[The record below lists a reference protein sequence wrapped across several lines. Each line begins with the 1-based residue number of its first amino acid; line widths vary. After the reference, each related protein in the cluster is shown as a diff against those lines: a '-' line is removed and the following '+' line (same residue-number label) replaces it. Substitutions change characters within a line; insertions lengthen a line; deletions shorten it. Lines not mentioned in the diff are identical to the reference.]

1 MAHLAAGYCDSSV
14 KELRYWMSFILG
26 STASYLHSLLTVRI
40 LDSPFVFVQI
50 VIIEMIVVIVR
61 VFKEPCC
68 LGYFFQEITTTHG
81 LSCYRHGGGLA
92 ISLLLSP
99 QNL

>member
-1 MAHLAAGYCDSSV
+1 
-14 KELRYWMSFILG
+14 
-26 STASYLHSLLTVRI
+26 
-40 LDSPFVFVQI
+40 
-50 VIIEMIVVIVR
+50 MIVVIVR